1 MIAVPFPSP
10 FDGSERLRGFRWGVV
25 FRGDPPRTP
34 RMDWAHTGGR
44 WDRTARSAKRKKAV
58 INRSVFASSAA
69 PRGWEGRRPQRGWR
83 SREGREVRG
92 CDRAHLLS
100 GSESSSGW
108 REGCRREW
116 RAHCPAGCEGGIS
129 SERDRLGRFLGPQGA
144 VMCHSIG
151 PSECEPHRPAGG
163 CRRETAGTQAP
174 GVLRKRVPVLGR
186 E

>member
-69 PRGWEGRRPQRGWR
+69 PWGWRGRAIGVGGRSGDAIALYSLKSAKVRRDGVKDAGETGAGAATTGREGGDSSECDRLADFLGHKALLCVTQSGRRMDWWVGGRRRGPIH
-83 SREGREVRG
+83 RG
-92 CDRAHLLS
+92 SC
-100 GSESSSGW
+100 ES
-108 REGCRREW
+108 GCRCWGE
-116 RAHCPAGCEGGIS
+116 
-129 SERDRLGRFLGPQGA
+129 SEHNGSCG
-144 VMCHSIG
+144 
-151 PSECEPHRPAGG
+151 
-163 CRRETAGTQAP
+163 
-174 GVLRKRVPVLGR
+174 
-186 E
+186 